1 MRAHILGLGESLQ
14 FFQPDGG
21 LTIGVNDICKHY
33 TPDIVVCVDKPER
46 FEKERL
52 QTIVSGKQKRFV
64 THMPGWSGYQVSG
77 LEVQRIQPYN
87 PRMLGKVLMHSNNS
101 TFVAAVLAYMEG
113 AKEIVLWGVDLNSH
127 PHIKDQVAKR
137 AREDFENLSRHLL
150 VMGVKLC
157 VGSPVSSLHKVLP
170 LWTSS
175 VPS

>member
-14 FFQPDGG
+14 FFRPDGS

-33 TPDIVVCVDKPER
+33 TPDIVVCVDRPDR

-64 THMPGWSGYQVSG
+64 THLQQWRGHPMNG
-77 LEVQRIQPYN
+77 LDIQRIQPYN

-101 TFVAAVLAYMEG
+101 TFVAAVLAFMEG
-113 AKEIVLWGVDLNSH
+113 AKEIVLWGVDLNNH
-127 PHIKDQVAKR
+127 PHIKDQVAYR
-137 AREDFENLSRHLL
+137 ARQDFENLNQHLL
-150 VMGVKLC
+150 VRGIKLY

-170 LWTSS
+170 VWTK
-175 VPS
+175 